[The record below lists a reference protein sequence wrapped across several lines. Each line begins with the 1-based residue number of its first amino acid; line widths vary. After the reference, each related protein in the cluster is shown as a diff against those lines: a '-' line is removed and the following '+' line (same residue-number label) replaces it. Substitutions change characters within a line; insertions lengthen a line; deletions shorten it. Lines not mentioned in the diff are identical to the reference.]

1 MQSGCAYV
9 ALCLLCAEQEDHGQ
23 VVQHDPSKD
32 NVTVFVSNLDFQ
44 VPEDRLRDVF
54 DKVG

>member
-1 MQSGCAYV
+1 VCCVSV
-9 ALCLLCAEQEDHGQ
+9 ALCLLCAEPEDHGQ